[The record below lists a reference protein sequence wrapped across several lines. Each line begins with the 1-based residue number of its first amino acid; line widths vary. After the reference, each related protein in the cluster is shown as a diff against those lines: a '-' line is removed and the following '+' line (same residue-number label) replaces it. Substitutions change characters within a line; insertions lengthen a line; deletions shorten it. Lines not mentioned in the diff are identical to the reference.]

1 MPVIKVI
8 LKLLSLYSILQRIS
22 RDPDAPTSPVTS
34 IWGFRNVF
42 FLTSVFEKKKK
53 EKKTLNSKKYLSDK
67 FELIKMKGYYFYLPR
82 HTCSIFGQTV
92 LRSIFHPK
100 KKQSNTIQNAYSW
113 INSLIWVFFLTRRD
127 RWAFKRSQ
135 MMPLTRTLA
144 WSGDFYQSSVMVF
157 LIALIVYIVDW
168 LIDWLD
174 NCLSGSSIHF

>member
-8 LKLLSLYSILQRIS
+8 LRLLSLYKYITKDLKGSWCTYMSSYFNMRI
-22 RDPDAPTSPVTS
+22 PKCVLFNQCF
-34 IWGFRNVF
+34 W
-42 FLTSVFEKKKK
+42 KK
-53 EKKTLNSKKYLSDK
+53 KKTLNSKKYLSDK

-113 INSLIWVFFLTRRD
+113 INSLIWVFFITRRD
-127 RWAFKRSQ
+127 RWVFKRSQ

-144 WSGDFYQSSVMVF
+144 WSGDLYQSSVMVF

>member
-8 LKLLSLYSILQRIS
+8 LRLLSLYKYITKDLKGSWCT
-22 RDPDAPTSPVTS
+22 PTCPVTS

-42 FLTSVFEKKKK
+42 FLTSVFEK
-53 EKKTLNSKKYLSDK
+53 KKTLNSKKYLSDK

-113 INSLIWVFFLTRRD
+113 INSLIWAFFITRRD
-127 RWAFKRSQ
+127 RWVFKRSQ